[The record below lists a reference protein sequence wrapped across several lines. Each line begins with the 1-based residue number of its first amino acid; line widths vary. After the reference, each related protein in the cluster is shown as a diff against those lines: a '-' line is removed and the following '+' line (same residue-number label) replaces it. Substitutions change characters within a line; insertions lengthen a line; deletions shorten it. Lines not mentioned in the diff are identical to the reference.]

1 MSEVTTVLQEGYAV
15 LADLWSSPQD
25 ADPAAVHERAE
36 AWLPELERFE
46 PEAAAAL
53 ARFLQHPIVEDEYV
67 ELFELDPRCPLYVGS
82 HSFEEPR
89 TCAKAAVSDRNGYMI
104 ELLGIY
110 RHLGL
115 APTGDEL
122 PDYLPLMV
130 EFLSL
135 TAGSDDSVRDKL
147 IREYML
153 PYLPP
158 MRARLEELQSP
169 YGHLLDTITRVLA
182 RDAAERTTGE
192 CHA

>member
-1 MSEVTTVLQEGYAV
+1 MAAVLQEGYAV

-25 ADPAAVHERAE
+25 ADPAAVYERAE

-46 PEAAAAL
+46 PDAAAAL
-53 ARFLQHPIVEDEYV
+53 ARFLQHPVAEDEYV

-82 HSFEEPR
+82 HSFEEPK

-115 APTGDEL
+115 APNGDEL

-130 EFLSL
+130 EFLAL
-135 TAGSDDSVRDKL
+135 TAGSEDPVRDKL

-153 PYLPP
+153 PYLAPI
-158 MRARLEELQSP
+158 RTRLDELQSP
-169 YGHLLDTITRVLA
+169 YRHLLDTIERMLA
-182 RDAAERTTGE
+182 REAAAGTTRE